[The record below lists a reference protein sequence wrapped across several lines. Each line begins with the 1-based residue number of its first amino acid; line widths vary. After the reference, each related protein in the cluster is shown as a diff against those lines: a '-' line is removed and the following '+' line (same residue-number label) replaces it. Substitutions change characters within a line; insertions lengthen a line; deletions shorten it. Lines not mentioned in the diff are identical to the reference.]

1 MDNVK
6 EKNSKYQ
13 HCTNEDNT
21 VLFDYSKIGFNK
33 SHATS
38 YAMMAELEMKL
49 KNKIKQS

>member
-6 EKNSKYQ
+6 EKNTKYQ
-13 HCTNEDNT
+13 HCTEENNT

-33 SHATS
+33 SHVMP
-38 YAMMAELEMKL
+38 YVMMAELEMNL